1 MIKKILVLMIV
12 LVTAITSAQ
21 QATSSPYSFF
31 GIGSL
36 NFKGTVENRM
46 MGGISMFSDSIH
58 TNLQNPSGLSYLKL
72 VNFTVG
78 GNHNRTTQKNAFES
92 AESTSTSINYLSLAV
107 PVGEK
112 MGLAFGLLPLTSV
125 GYKLESQSG
134 EQLFNNRGSGGLNK
148 VFLSGGYQV
157 TPNFSLGV
165 DVSYNFGNIENT
177 TILSQ
182 EDVEFG
188 TRETN
193 RSDLSGL
200 NFNFG
205 ATYRRMVSETL
216 ELVSGV
222 TYAPETDLNSENF
235 RQFATVFILNESINV
250 DVEVLDVDIE
260 DTKLTFP
267 SELTIGLGIGKP
279 RQWFAGVEYT
289 SQKTSNFTNRSF
301 TLENVEFKDASRFKL
316 GGFFVPNYNA
326 TSSYWNR
333 VTYRAGGRYEE
344 TGLVINGQAINE
356 FGISFGVGLPVG
368 RLFSNVNIGF
378 EVGQRG
384 TTNSGLVKENF
395 FNTFISLSL
404 NDRWFIKTF
413 YD

>member
-1 MIKKILVLMIV
+1 
-12 LVTAITSAQ
+12 
-21 QATSSPYSFF
+21 
-31 GIGSL
+31 
-36 NFKGTVENRM
+36 M
-46 MGGISMFSDSIH
+46 MGGISMYSDSIH
-58 TNLQNPSGLSYLKL
+58 TNLQNPSGLSYLNL

-78 GNHNRTTQKNAFES
+78 GNHNRTAQKNAFES
-92 AESTSTSINYLSLAV
+92 AESSSTSINYLSFAV
-107 PVGEK
+107 PVGKK

-125 GYKLESQSG
+125 GYLLESQSG
-134 EQLFNNRGSGGLNK
+134 DLLFTNRGSGGLNK
-148 VFLSGGYQV
+148 VFISGGYQV
-157 TPNFSLGV
+157 SSNFSLGL

-182 EDVEFG
+182 ENVEFG

-205 ATYRRMVSETL
+205 ATYKRMVSESL
-216 ELVSGV
+216 ELISAVS
-222 TYAPETDLNSENF
+222 YAPEANLNSENF
-235 RQFATVFILNESINV
+235 RQFASVFILNESINV
-250 DVEVLDVDIE
+250 DVDVLDVE
-260 DTKLTFP
+260 VENTKLTFP

-279 RQWFAGVEYT
+279 RQWFAGFEYT
-289 SQKTSNFTNRSF
+289 NQKTSNFTNRSF
-301 TLENVEFKDASRFKL
+301 TLENVEFKDASRYKL
-316 GGFFVPNYNA
+316 GGFYVPNYN
-326 TSSYWNR
+326 TSSNYWKR
-333 VTYRAGGRYEE
+333 ATYRAGTRYEE
-344 TGLVINGQAINE
+344 TGLIINGEAINE